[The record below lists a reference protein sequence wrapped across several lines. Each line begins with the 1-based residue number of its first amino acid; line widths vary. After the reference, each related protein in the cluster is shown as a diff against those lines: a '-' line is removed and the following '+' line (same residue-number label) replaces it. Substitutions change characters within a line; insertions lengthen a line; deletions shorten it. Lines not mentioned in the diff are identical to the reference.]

1 MYPLSH
7 NPVRLFQEGTDM
19 SKASSFGVMP
29 ISRGSSPKLPE
40 HASYMSKVE
49 SIASS
54 AVRSA
59 EKINAGL
66 IIVFAQS
73 GRTASLVSKYRP
85 PMPVISV
92 VVPTLQSNKLGWK
105 LEGKYLARQ
114 CLIMRGITPLM
125 AAPMS
130 AGHGGL
136 LEEAVSAS
144 CKEGLCKP
152 NDYAVAIL
160 SEQGHF
166 VVKVV
171 KVNGT
176 GDGILPFSEG
186 GDAFFA
192 AGGDSDALRKLGT
205 VPSFATPPVSP
216 KAADQ
221 Q

>member
-1 MYPLSH
+1 
-7 NPVRLFQEGTDM
+7 M

-29 ISRGSSPKLPE
+29 ISRGSSPKLTD
-40 HASYMSKVE
+40 AGSYMSKVE

-136 LEEAVSAS
+136 LEEAVAAG

-152 NDYAVAIL
+152 SDYAVAIL
-160 SEQGHF
+160 SEHGNF

-171 KVNGT
+171 KVNPA
-176 GDGILPFSEG
+176 GDGILQSAEG
-186 GDAFFA
+186 GDGYLAPA
-192 AGGDSDALRKLGT
+192 GDSDAQTRLSG
-205 VPSFATPPVSP
+205 VASFATPPVSP
-216 KAADQ
+216 TYAGQ
-221 Q
+221 

>member
-1 MYPLSH
+1 
-7 NPVRLFQEGTDM
+7 M

-29 ISRGSSPKLPE
+29 ISRSSSPKMTEPT
-40 HASYMSKVE
+40 SYMSKVE

-92 VVPTLQSNKLGWK
+92 VVPTLQSNKLGWR

-130 AGHGGL
+130 IRDGGL
-136 LEEAVSAS
+136 LEEAVAAG

-160 SEQGHF
+160 SEHGNF

-171 KVNGT
+171 KVNAE
-176 GDGILPFSEG
+176 GDGVLPYSEG
-186 GDAFFA
+186 GDVFFA
-192 AGGDSDALRKLGT
+192 PGGDTDSHRKLSEMA
-205 VPSFATPPVSP
+205 SFATPPVSP
-216 KAADQ
+216 KAANQ
-221 Q
+221 